1 MIIKMTE
8 IKKSDDPISE
18 YFVGMWC
25 KDIYLKKDGE
35 IVGLHAIG
43 EKDAEWTLV
52 ALDGTETRV
61 KGFQQH
67 EQWGN
72 EYDEN
77 HKMLGRGSF
86 RIFGDIEE
94 AAKEMEADGWVTYEG
109 PKPKEENVSTSSDTD
124 GTELSTDK
132 N

>member
-8 IKKSDDPISE
+8 IKESDEPISQ

-25 KDIYLKKDGE
+25 KDIYLKKGE
-35 IVGLHAIG
+35 DIVGLHAIG
-43 EKDAEWTLV
+43 EKDAVWT
-52 ALDGTETRV
+52 AIDIHGNRSEQ
-61 KGFQQH
+61 KGFMQH

-72 EYDEN
+72 EYDDN

-94 AAKEMEADGWVTYEG
+94 AAIEMEKDGWVSYEG
-109 PKPKEENVSTSSDTD
+109 PKRKEENASTGGDAD
-124 GTELSTDK
+124 GTELPSIKD
-132 N
+132 